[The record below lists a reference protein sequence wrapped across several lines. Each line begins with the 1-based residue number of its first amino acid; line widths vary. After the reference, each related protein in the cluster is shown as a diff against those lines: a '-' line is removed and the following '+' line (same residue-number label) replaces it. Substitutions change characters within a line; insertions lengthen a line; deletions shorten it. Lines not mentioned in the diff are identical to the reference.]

1 MRREVG
7 FSLVELLIVVVILG
21 ILVGIAIPA
30 MIGSRRA
37 VSEQAVKAR
46 LLDLASRQEAFRT
59 SLGKRV
65 YADSW
70 NKLKSEQLPNG
81 RFLAS
86 DQDLIVNGWSITHPE
101 MTAGTFEFLAV
112 PASGAGSSYCVFE
125 DGVLRR
131 AADSCHRA
139 SPAVED

>member
-1 MRREVG
+1 MRREDG

-21 ILVGIAIPA
+21 ILAGIAIPA

-37 VSEQAVKAR
+37 VGEQTVKAR

-65 YADSW
+65 YADNW
-70 NKLKSEQLPNG
+70 NKLTNEQLPNG

-86 DQDLIVNGWSITHPE
+86 DHDLILKGWSITHPE
-101 MTAGTFEFLAV
+101 MTTSTFEFLAV
-112 PASGAGSSYCVFE
+112 PASGGGSSYCVFE

-131 AADSCHRA
+131 ATDSCHRA
-139 SPAVED
+139 SPAVDD